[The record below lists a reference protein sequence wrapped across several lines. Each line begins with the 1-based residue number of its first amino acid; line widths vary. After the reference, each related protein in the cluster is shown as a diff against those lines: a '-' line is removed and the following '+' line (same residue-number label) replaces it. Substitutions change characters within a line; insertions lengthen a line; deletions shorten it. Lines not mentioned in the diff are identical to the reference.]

1 MTIFICILHQ
11 GKLNDGRLPRLF
23 LEAGRYYDL
32 LQDDV
37 ADVLAGGGDCSS
49 AGKFMIKLSACNR
62 LTAGIPVYINLQATP

>member
-11 GKLNDGRLPRLF
+11 GKWNDGRLPRLF

-37 ADVLAGGGDCSS
+37 ADVLAEGGLLIGRKIYDQTQ
-49 AGKFMIKLSACNR
+49 R
-62 LTAGIPVYINLQATP
+62 V